1 MLLAS
6 IWIMWPDLF
15 GIWVHYTTSEK
26 IFFDNLSFANLGGSK
41 ISALKD
47 DHNLMF
53 KAAVLPTSFSDITK
67 IKPVVLNHFL
77 TQRGIE
83 NPVKNLR

>member
-1 MLLAS
+1 
-6 IWIMWPDLF
+6 MWPDLF
-15 GIWVHYTTSEK
+15 GIWVHYTTSE
-26 IFFDNLSFANLGGSK
+26 IFFDNLSFGSK

-53 KAAVLPTSFSDITK
+53 KVAAVLPTSFSKIRK
-67 IKPVVLNHFL
+67 IKPVLLNHFL